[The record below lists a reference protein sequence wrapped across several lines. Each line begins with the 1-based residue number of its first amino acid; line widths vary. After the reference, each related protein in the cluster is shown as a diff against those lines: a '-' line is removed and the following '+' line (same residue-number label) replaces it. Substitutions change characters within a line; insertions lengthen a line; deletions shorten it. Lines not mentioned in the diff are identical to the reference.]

1 MEKGVNPGCLF
12 FLSICCILGVF
23 KEKRMEKTNN
33 IYFSSLLL
41 LLVLVVVLS
50 GCQDIFTFSPFSDL
64 GRDPSTL
71 SEDQQ
76 INYATNAL
84 ASGDPDKMAEAYD
97 LIADLLEDDPDN
109 GELHLLAAE
118 LAIGASGLGDIGSS
132 VAGGDSD
139 SYDDFLDGLDQ
150 DMLDKV
156 AGHIEAAED
165 AGEDISDSQYVN
177 AGTAIIASEAI
188 DAGGFGEI
196 DWDNPNEN
204 VQKGIDYA
212 ELGGVDIESMFNS

>member
-1 MEKGVNPGCLF
+1 MK
-12 FLSICCILGVF
+12 
-23 KEKRMEKTNN
+23 KTSNN
-33 IYFSSLLL
+33 YF
-41 LLVLVVVLS
+41 LVLLILLIVTVVLS
-50 GCQDIFTFSPFSDL
+50 GCQDIFTFSPFSEL

-71 SEDQQ
+71 SKDQQ

-84 ASGDPDKMAEAYD
+84 ASGDPDEMAEAYE

-118 LAIGASGLGDIGSS
+118 LAIGASGLGEIGSS
-132 VAGGDSD
+132 VAGGDSE

-150 DMLDKV
+150 DLLDVV

-165 AGEDISDSQYVN
+165 AGEEISDSQYVN

-188 DAGGFGEI
+188 DAGGFDNI

-212 ELGGVDIESMFNS
+212 ELGGVDIESIFNS